1 MENVYY
7 NKYIK
12 YKYKYLKLSLIF
24 NYKTNINDNN
34 NKLINI
40 IVDDKS
46 KINQEDTYLNK
57 YKFKYSSRPI
67 NNQRKIKKK
76 KIK

>member
-76 KIK
+76 N

>member
-1 MENVYY
+1 MNKLYY

-24 NYKTNINDNN
+24 DYKININDN

-40 IVDDKS
+40 IVDDDKN
-46 KINQEDTYLNK
+46 KINQDNTYLNK
-57 YKFKYSSRPI
+57 YNLKY
-67 NNQRKIKKK
+67 
-76 KIK
+76 